1 MTALRQGV
9 GEMAHRALDELDML
23 AGDTS
28 APKEIGRAM
37 AEIDVALITQCP
49 FAAASRC
56 TIAAARLMR
65 AAELF
70 QQNAPGLEQVAE
82 GAGSEAATPSAAP
95 SPSAANH
102 RPAAQPMF
110 ITDIGGGAK

>member
-1 MTALRQGV
+1 MTDLRQGV

-56 TIAAARLMR
+56 TIAAAGTRTPCGSWEIISPRLAFLPPTASTSVILSFSKGTTR
-65 AAELF
+65 A
-70 QQNAPGLEQVAE
+70 V
-82 GAGSEAATPSAAP
+82 GSNSADMGQ
-95 SPSAANH
+95 SS
-102 RPAAQPMF
+102 
-110 ITDIGGGAK
+110 GV

>member
-1 MTALRQGV
+1 MKFFTV
-9 GEMAHRALDELDML
+9 GQHHGPTFRTLEELMML
-23 AGDTS
+23 TGETS

-37 AEIDVALITQCP
+37 AEIDVALITKCP

-56 TIAAARLMR
+56 TIAAARLIR

-102 RPAAQPMF
+102 RPQPMF
-110 ITDIGGGAK
+110 ITAIGGGAQ